1 MKRLKAM
8 VDIYSSPNFE
18 TEFEPEI
25 IERGNKVKLVIA
37 DVDGVLTDGSIYK
50 AIDPAT
56 LADIEIKNFS
66 IVDGAGVALA
76 RLLDLRVAIISG
88 RPSLATDA
96 RVKELKI
103 EDVYTGSLN
112 KMTPYEDLKSKY
124 SLNDEDIAFIG
135 DDIIDLN
142 LMENVGAPIAVANAY
157 HLVKD
162 TAIYTTSLPG
172 GQGAFREAIDW
183 LAMCQGRYEEG
194 IQLMKNSLLTK

>member
-1 MKRLKAM
+1 MI
-8 VDIYSSPNFE
+8 DIYSSPNFE
-18 TEFEPEI
+18 TEFDPEV
-25 IERGNKVKLVIA
+25 IERGKKVKLVIA

-50 AIDPAT
+50 AKDSAT
-56 LADIEIKNFS
+56 FVDIEFKQFS
-66 IVDGAGVALA
+66 IVDGAGIALA

-88 RPSLATDA
+88 RRSSATDA
-96 RVKELKI
+96 RAKELKI
-103 EDVYTGSLN
+103 EDVYNGSLN

-157 HLVKD
+157 HLVKE

>member
-1 MKRLKAM
+1 M

-18 TEFEPEI
+18 TEFKPEV

-56 LADIEIKNFS
+56 LADIEFKNFS

-157 HLVKD
+157 HLIKD
-162 TAIYTTSLPG
+162 IAIYTTRLPG

-194 IQLMKNSLLTK
+194 IQLMKDSLLTK

>member
-1 MKRLKAM
+1 M

-18 TEFEPEI
+18 TEFKPEV

-56 LADIEIKNFS
+56 LADIEFKNFS
-66 IVDGAGVALA
+66 IVDGAGIALA
-76 RLLDLRVAIISG
+76 RLLDFRVAIISG

-135 DDIIDLN
+135 DDIIDLK

-162 TAIYTTSLPG
+162 IAIYTTRLPG

-194 IQLMKNSLLTK
+194 IQLMKDSLLTK

>member
-1 MKRLKAM
+1 M
-8 VDIYSSPNFE
+8 VDIYSSPNFK
-18 TEFEPEI
+18 TEFETEV

-37 DVDGVLTDGSIYK
+37 DVDGVLTDGSVYK
-50 AIDPAT
+50 AKDPET
-56 LADIEIKNFS
+56 LADIEFKQFS
-66 IVDGAGVALA
+66 IVDGAGIALA

-88 RPSLATDA
+88 RPSSATDA
-96 RVKELKI
+96 RAKELKI

-112 KMTPYEDLKSKY
+112 KMIPYEDLKSKY

-162 TAIYTTSLPG
+162 IAIYTTRLPG

-194 IQLMKNSLLTK
+194 IQLMKDSLLTK

>member
-1 MKRLKAM
+1 M
-8 VDIYSSPNFE
+8 VDIYSSSNFEKEFE
-18 TEFEPEI
+18 TEV
-25 IERGNKVKLVIA
+25 IERGNKVKLVIS
-37 DVDGVLTDGSIYK
+37 DVDGVLTDGSVYK
-50 AIDPAT
+50 AKDPAT
-56 LADIEIKNFS
+56 LADIEFKQFS
-66 IVDGAGVALA
+66 IVDGAGIALA

-88 RPSLATDA
+88 RPSSATDA
-96 RVKELKI
+96 RAKELKI
-103 EDVYTGSLN
+103 EDVYTGLLN
-112 KMTPYEDLKSKY
+112 KMIPYEDLKSKY

-162 TAIYTTSLPG
+162 IAIYTTRLPG

-194 IQLMKNSLLTK
+194 IQLMKDSLLTK

>member
-1 MKRLKAM
+1 M

-18 TEFEPEI
+18 TEFEPEV

-56 LADIEIKNFS
+56 LADIEFKNFS

-103 EDVYTGSLN
+103 EDVYTRSLN

-162 TAIYTTSLPG
+162 IAIYTTRLPG

-194 IQLMKNSLLTK
+194 IQLMKDSLLTK

>member
-1 MKRLKAM
+1 M

-18 TEFEPEI
+18 TEFETEV

-37 DVDGVLTDGSIYK
+37 DVDGVLTDGSVYK
-50 AIDPAT
+50 AKDPET
-56 LADIEIKNFS
+56 LADIEFKQFS
-66 IVDGAGVALA
+66 IVDGAGIALA

-88 RPSLATDA
+88 RPSSATDA
-96 RVKELKI
+96 RAKELKI
-103 EDVYTGSLN
+103 EDVYTGLLN
-112 KMTPYEDLKSKY
+112 KMIPYEDLKSKY

-162 TAIYTTSLPG
+162 IAIYTTRLPG

-194 IQLMKNSLLTK
+194 IQLMKDSLLTK

>member
-1 MKRLKAM
+1 M

-18 TEFEPEI
+18 TEFETEV
-25 IERGNKVKLVIA
+25 IERGNKVKLVIS
-37 DVDGVLTDGSIYK
+37 DVDGVLTDGSVYK
-50 AIDPAT
+50 AKDPET
-56 LADIEIKNFS
+56 LADIEFKQFS
-66 IVDGAGVALA
+66 IVDGAGIALA

-88 RPSLATDA
+88 RPSSATDA
-96 RVKELKI
+96 RAKELKI
-103 EDVYTGSLN
+103 EDVYTGLLN
-112 KMTPYEDLKSKY
+112 KMIPYEDLKSKY

-162 TAIYTTSLPG
+162 IAIYTTRLPG

-194 IQLMKNSLLTK
+194 IQLMKDSLLTK

>member
-1 MKRLKAM
+1 M

-56 LADIEIKNFS
+56 LADIEFKNFS

-96 RVKELKI
+96 RIKELKI

-162 TAIYTTSLPG
+162 IAIYTTRLPG

-194 IQLMKNSLLTK
+194 IQLMKDSLLTK

>member
-1 MKRLKAM
+1 M
-8 VDIYSSPNFE
+8 VDIYSSTNFE
-18 TEFEPEI
+18 TEFKPEV

-56 LADIEIKNFS
+56 LADIEFKNFS
-66 IVDGAGVALA
+66 IVDGAGIALA

-88 RPSLATDA
+88 RPSPATDA
-96 RVKELKI
+96 RAKELKI
-103 EDVYTGSLN
+103 EDVSNGSLN
-112 KMTPYEDLKSKY
+112 KMKPYEDLKSKY

-135 DDIIDLN
+135 DDIIDLK

-157 HLVKD
+157 HLIKD
-162 TAIYTTSLPG
+162 IAIYTTRVPG

-194 IQLMKNSLLTK
+194 IQLMKDSLLTK

>member
-1 MKRLKAM
+1 M

-18 TEFEPEI
+18 TEFEPEV

-56 LADIEIKNFS
+56 LADIEFKNFS

-157 HLVKD
+157 HLIKD
-162 TAIYTTSLPG
+162 IAIYTTRLPG

-194 IQLMKNSLLTK
+194 IQLMKDSLLTK

>member
-1 MKRLKAM
+1 M

-18 TEFEPEI
+18 TEFKPEV

-56 LADIEIKNFS
+56 LTDIEFKNFS
-66 IVDGAGVALA
+66 IVDGAGIALA
-76 RLLDLRVAIISG
+76 RLLDFRVAIISG

-135 DDIIDLN
+135 DDIIDLK

-157 HLVKD
+157 HLIKD
-162 TAIYTTSLPG
+162 IAIYTTRLPG

-194 IQLMKNSLLTK
+194 IQLMKDSLLTK

>member
-1 MKRLKAM
+1 M

-18 TEFEPEI
+18 TEFETEV

-37 DVDGVLTDGSIYK
+37 DVDGVLTDGSVYK
-50 AIDPAT
+50 AKDPAT
-56 LADIEIKNFS
+56 LADIEFKQFS
-66 IVDGAGVALA
+66 IVDGAGIALA

-88 RPSLATDA
+88 RPSSATDA

-103 EDVYTGSLN
+103 EDVYTGLLN
-112 KMTPYEDLKSKY
+112 KMIPYEDLKLKY

-162 TAIYTTSLPG
+162 IAIYTTRLPG

-194 IQLMKNSLLTK
+194 IQLMKDSLLTK

>member
-1 MKRLKAM
+1 M
-8 VDIYSSPNFE
+8 VDIYSSPNFV
-18 TEFEPEI
+18 TEFEPEVV
-25 IERGNKVKLVIA
+25 ERGKKVKLVIA

-50 AIDPAT
+50 AKDPAT
-56 LADIEIKNFS
+56 FVDIEFKQFS
-66 IVDGAGVALA
+66 IVDGAGIALA

-88 RPSLATDA
+88 RHSLATEA
-96 RVKELKI
+96 RAKELKI
-103 EDVYTGSLN
+103 EDVYNGSLN
-112 KMTPYEDLKSKY
+112 KVKPYEDLKSKY

-135 DDIIDLN
+135 DDIIDLS
-142 LMENVGAPIAVANAY
+142 LMEIVGAPIAVANAY

-162 TAIYTTSLPG
+162 IAIYTTLLPG

>member
-1 MKRLKAM
+1 M

-18 TEFEPEI
+18 TEFETEV

-37 DVDGVLTDGSIYK
+37 DVDGVLTDGSVYK
-50 AIDPAT
+50 AKDPET
-56 LADIEIKNFS
+56 LSDIEFKQFS
-66 IVDGAGVALA
+66 IVDGAGIALA

-88 RPSLATDA
+88 RPSSATDA
-96 RVKELKI
+96 RAKELKI
-103 EDVYTGSLN
+103 EDVYTGLLN
-112 KMTPYEDLKSKY
+112 KMMPYEDLKSKY

-162 TAIYTTSLPG
+162 IAIYTTRLPG

-194 IQLMKNSLLTK
+194 IQLMKDSLLTK

>member
-1 MKRLKAM
+1 M

-18 TEFEPEI
+18 TEFEPEV

-56 LADIEIKNFS
+56 LADIEFKKFS
-66 IVDGAGVALA
+66 IVDGAGIALA

-88 RPSLATDA
+88 RPSSATDA
-96 RVKELKI
+96 RAKELKI
-103 EDVYTGSLN
+103 EDVYTGLLN
-112 KMTPYEDLKSKY
+112 KMIPYEDLKSKY

-142 LMENVGAPIAVANAY
+142 LMENVGAPITVANAY
-157 HLVKD
+157 HLIKD
-162 TAIYTTSLPG
+162 IAIYTTRLPG

-194 IQLMKNSLLTK
+194 IQLMKDSLLTK

>member
-1 MKRLKAM
+1 M
-8 VDIYSSPNFE
+8 VDIYSSSNFEKEFE
-18 TEFEPEI
+18 TEV

-37 DVDGVLTDGSIYK
+37 DVDGVLTDGSVYK
-50 AIDPAT
+50 AKDPET
-56 LADIEIKNFS
+56 LADIEFKQFS
-66 IVDGAGVALA
+66 IVDGAGIALA

-88 RPSLATDA
+88 RPSSATDA
-96 RVKELKI
+96 RAKELKI
-103 EDVYTGSLN
+103 EDVYTGLLN
-112 KMTPYEDLKSKY
+112 KMIPYEDLKSKY

-162 TAIYTTSLPG
+162 IAIYTTRLPG

-194 IQLMKNSLLTK
+194 IQLMKKTLLTK

>member
-1 MKRLKAM
+1 M

-37 DVDGVLTDGSIYK
+37 DVDGVLTDGSVYK
-50 AIDPAT
+50 AKDPET
-56 LADIEIKNFS
+56 LADIEFKQFS
-66 IVDGAGVALA
+66 IVDGAGIALA

-157 HLVKD
+157 HLIKD
-162 TAIYTTSLPG
+162 IAIYTTRLPG

-194 IQLMKNSLLTK
+194 IQLMKDSLLTK